1 MPMALNQANQLLQS
15 SGNKQEIMFAVNL
28 VHIFGLSVLE
38 IDIQIVA
45 SLLQMRSKF
54 FLIED
59 FVWII
64 RVILKYTLG
73 CFSIHYQVLCCKN
86 R

>member
-1 MPMALNQANQLLQS
+1 MALNQANQLLQS

-59 FVWII
+59 FV
-64 RVILKYTLG
+64 
-73 CFSIHYQVLCCKN
+73 
-86 R
+86 